1 MIDKR
6 SQSSRGRVKSATTNR
21 RRPLKMGKSKPTN
34 GPTKM
39 TINQDPLAVPQPHV
53 PERQNLISQSR
64 STDMVINSPPNDYL
78 QRLLKEKPDM
88 PPITRDFFD
97 LMVER
102 QYSQIKKMLKEGKVD
117 VNSRDTD
124 NHFLPT
130 PLLIATELNDVE
142 LVKLLLKA
150 KPKPANVNDENIK
163 GRRPIWWAARWA
175 NEEMTDLLLNCS
187 KQKCEVNFI
196 DKESGCAPLYR
207 AILSDAA
214 KIVQLLIHA
223 GADINLRIL
232 GLDVGAETPLIKA
245 IQKDNKEICELLI
258 NSLCKLQAK
267 TTSGLNA
274 LHYAVGYRRYEIC
287 ELLLENGI
295 KINSKTPSGVTA
307 MTVAVEQQV
316 PAMVKLLLE
325 YGYRIDKRYRW
336 KETPLQHAIKIHSGE
351 CAVTL
356 MHYGCSLVPEGKL
369 KGHSYFAMA
378 VNEKQMKVVKF
389 MVALRPTFL
398 NEKWLQRK
406 KWPVSIYRRP
416 DIIEWLE
423 KESRHVQSLKELCR
437 GRIFHYLGKFGL
449 KKIDS
454 LALPE
459 PMKEYL
465 KYNEFIKDK
474 YYVRKKLDL
483 KCCPFE
489 CPSYCANKRC
499 LPIEISSSEDDS
511 EASSGEE
518 ELRDEGRYCKICMI
532 KHPVDMTDNLH
543 HQPIG
548 FSSRK

>member
-1 MIDKR
+1 MFNFRPK
-6 SQSSRGRVKSATTNR
+6 SSRGRAKSATANNR
-21 RRPLKMGKSKPTN
+21 GQLRMGKGKPQN
-34 GPTKM
+34 GPTKVAF
-39 TINQDPLAVPQPHV
+39 NKDPLAVPRPHV
-53 PERQNLISQSR
+53 PERQNLISQ
-64 STDMVINSPPNDYL
+64 TDMVINSPPNDQL
-78 QRLLKEKPDM
+78 QRLLKEKPDIH
-88 PPITRDFFD
+88 PNTRDFFD
-97 LMVER
+97 LMIER
-102 QYSQIKKMLKEGKVD
+102 QYSKIKKMLKEGKVD

-124 NHFLPT
+124 NHLLPT

-175 NEEMTDLLLNCS
+175 NEEITDLLLNCS
-187 KQKCEVNFI
+187 KQKCEVNFV

-207 AILSDAA
+207 AILSNAV

-232 GLDVGAETPLIKA
+232 GLGVGAETPLIKA

-258 NSLCKLQAK
+258 NSLCKLHAK

-274 LHYAVGYRRYEIC
+274 LHYAVAYRRYDIC

-295 KINSKTPSGVTA
+295 KINSKSPSGVTA
-307 MTVAVEQQV
+307 MTVAVEQQI

-325 YGYRIDKRYRW
+325 YGYRIDKKYKW
-336 KETPLQHAIKIHSGE
+336 KETPLQHAINIHSEE

-356 MHYGCSLVPEGKL
+356 IHYGCSLVPDAKWRGP
-369 KGHSYFAMA
+369 SYFFMA
-378 VNEKQMKVVKF
+378 VNENQMKVLKF
-389 MVALRPTFL
+389 MVALKPTFL

-423 KESRHVQSLKELCR
+423 KESQRVQSLKELCR
-437 GRIFHYLGKFGL
+437 GRIFHYLGKFGI

-454 LALPE
+454 LQLPE
-459 PMKEYL
+459 TMKDYL
-465 KYNEFIKDK
+465 RYKEFIKEK

-499 LPIEISSSEDDS
+499 LPIEISSSEEDS
-511 EASSGEE
+511 ESSSGEE
-518 ELRDEGRYCKICMI
+518 EPNKGTFCKICMI
-532 KHPVDMTDNLH
+532 THPPDMTDNLH

-548 FSSRK
+548 YNGRK